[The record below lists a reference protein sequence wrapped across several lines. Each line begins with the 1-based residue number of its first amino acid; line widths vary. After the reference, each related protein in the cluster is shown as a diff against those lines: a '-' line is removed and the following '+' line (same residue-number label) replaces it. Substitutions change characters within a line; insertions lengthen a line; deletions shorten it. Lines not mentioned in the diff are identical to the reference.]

1 MELFHYHV
9 DSELFLQLLKHYPS
23 PPSKQK
29 SILCTNRAFTALA
42 QCSTA
47 ESNFSMPDK
56 ILLESGRRADA
67 RSLYEMPAQ
76 WQKVKAWYQ
85 EIQQKCF
92 QTNFLKA
99 LCYLGRHKFTPL
111 GKPRTDLYDS
121 FPVQGNFFNA
131 LPHKKYSSRVSFLC
145 VYPILEYLAE
155 VKINDH
161 APPSPSQN
169 NKLTNSQ
176 VQKLLMS

>member
-99 LCYLGRHKFTPL
+99 LCYLGRHRFTPL

-121 FPVQGNFFNA
+121 FPIQGNFFNA
-131 LPHKKYSSRVSFLC
+131 LPHKKYSSRSPFSVSIQSLSIWLKLRLTTTL
-145 VYPILEYLAE
+145 PP
-155 VKINDH
+155 
-161 APPSPSQN
+161 APPRT
-169 NKLTNSQ
+169 TNSQ
-176 VQKLLMS
+176 TLRCRSC